1 MRNLARLTLLL
12 SGLTLLVMVL
22 GPLVRAE
29 DAGLACP
36 DWPLCHGHAVPPYE
50 FRVYLE
56 VIHRYAAAILGLA
69 LLVWAGMI
77 FYKKELRQFAK
88 PALLAVLLLA
98 MQITLGALTITRQ
111 LEPYIVKSHLINAL
125 LFLSCLL
132 YVWHKCVHSP
142 EKGAPWLTGAV
153 LALVFVQ
160 IYLGGRVSTF
170 EAGLACTDF
179 PACYQT
185 RAFSEDGQEKLERVF
200 FPPMRGHVE
209 KHMSHRLMAY
219 ALALLVI
226 VALASGN
233 LSQSERKGLLVT
245 AVLISIQIAIGA
257 VNVLYQIP
265 TLVTVLHSAMAYA
278 IFVASLLTWFRG
290 LRG

>member
-1 MRNLARLTLLL
+1 MRFLARTTLFLA
-12 SGLTLLVMVL
+12 GTCLVVMIL

-56 VIHRYAAAILGLA
+56 VIHRYAAAILALA
-69 LLVWAGMI
+69 TLVWAAVI
-77 FYKKELRQFAK
+77 FIKKEFLPLRL

-98 MQITLGALTITRQ
+98 LQIALGALTITKQ
-111 LEPYIVKSHLINAL
+111 LEPYIVKSHLLNAL
-125 LFLSCLL
+125 LFLSCVLF
-132 YVWHKCVHSP
+132 VWHRVTQPRST
-142 EKGAPWLTGAV
+142 GGLPWLTGA
-153 LALVFVQ
+153 LCALIFGQ

-185 RAFSEDGQEKLERVF
+185 RAFASDGSESMERVF
-200 FPPMRGHVE
+200 FPTMKGHVE

-219 ALALLVI
+219 AIALFLILALAFGRLTGAERIGLLVI
-226 VALASGN
+226 TGLVA
-233 LSQSERKGLLVT
+233 V
-245 AVLISIQIAIGA
+245 QIAVGGL
-257 VNVLYQIP
+257 NVLYQIP
-265 TLVTVLHSAMAYA
+265 TLVTVLHSALAYA
-278 IFVASLLTWFRG
+278 VFTASLLTWYRGFR
-290 LRG
+290 